1 MKTADLRNKYRSKT
15 KLNRKKKK
23 TKFSKLDLAYNEI
36 TNKEKRFEITTMNIE
51 EKKEIKVSG
60 QQGRGPE

>member
-15 KLNRKKKK
+15 KLNRKKKS
-23 TKFSKLDLAYNEI
+23 KFSKLDLAYNKI